1 MSERSKVVKADGYG
15 WEGVVVK
22 EYKKA
27 GDHFKGITRR
37 TLLGE
42 SEGQESLNF
51 ITRYFEIEPGGYSS
65 MELHQHPH
73 AVIVLRGAGEVLL
86 GSAPQP
92 IGPYDCVFVSP
103 GTTHQFRATG
113 SEPLGFICIVDRHRD
128 RPVHAR
134 INSHD
139 G

>member
-1 MSERSKVVKADGYG
+1 MSERSKVVKAGGYD

-22 EYKKA
+22 EYQKD

-42 SEGQESLNF
+42 SEGEESLNF

-65 MELHQHPH
+65 MEFHQHPH

-86 GSAPQP
+86 GSVPKA
-92 IGPYDCVFVSP
+92 IGAHDCVFVSP

-113 SEPLGFICIVDRHRD
+113 SESLGFICIVDRYRD
-128 RPVHAR
+128 RPVRAR
-134 INSHD
+134 IT
-139 G
+139 